1 MAIADPERAI
11 VLASQQV
18 QVSERDLNMYREHFC
33 KDAPP
38 NEWAIFVQK
47 CALYGLNPMLNEIY
61 LVGRNAK
68 EKIKGVDQWVKK
80 FTTQVSITG
89 IIALAE
95 RTGKY
100 EGHTTPE
107 YFDEDGNK
115 YEIWSTKHG
124 KHPYAIRIGVY
135 KRGQREAPLITT
147 YFHERAQYT
156 GKDENRKLATMWE
169 SQGIHM
175 LLKCALA
182 AAVRWQF
189 SEACSGIYIHEEMQS
204 ADASTP
210 PVSILPHT
218 VVEVP
223 DGLQPTAQAVQH
235 QNAPTPRS
243 TQQSNARTFRY
254 PGDTSRTQTKQADE
268 QPKPVALAML
278 QKLADRYYPDG
289 GWQATRR
296 DIIAKFNILA
306 DISDEQLAS
315 EYNSDLKNIIAPHVP
330 TKQPA
335 TASSGK

>member
-1 MAIADPERAI
+1 MAIADPERAV

-18 QVSERDLNMYREHFC
+18 QISDRDLNLYREHFC
-33 KDAPP
+33 KDAPT

-68 EKIKGVDQWVKK
+68 EKIRGTEQWVKK

-156 GKDENRKLATMWE
+156 GKDENRKLTTMWE

-189 SEACSGIYIHEEMQS
+189 SESCSGIYIHEEMQA

-210 PVSILPHT
+210 PVSILPNT
-218 VVEVP
+218 NVVESVP
-223 DGLQPTAQAVQH
+223 DGLQPTVRVAQQQATKG
-235 QNAPTPRS
+235 NAQPAKPPE
-243 TQQSNARTFRY
+243 QIKPIPLATF
-254 PGDTSRTQTKQADE
+254 
-268 QPKPVALAML
+268 
-278 QKLADRYYPDG
+278 QKLAERYYPDG
-289 GWQATRR
+289 GWQTIRGA
-296 DIIAKFNILA
+296 IIAKFNVFA
-306 DISDEQLAS
+306 EISDEQLVD
-315 EYNSDLKNIIAPHVP
+315 EYSTDIRALIEPHVP
-330 TKQPA
+330 KQPA
-335 TASSGK
+335 MASSGK